1 VVAVSVQWMLSVI
14 GILDSYLDQAAMMEY
29 ERVCI
34 GSINL
39 AIGGPFATAR

>member
-1 VVAVSVQWMLSVI
+1 VVAVHVQWVLSIVEI
-14 GILDSYLDQAAMMEY
+14 MDSYLDQAAMMEY